1 MTTDYPASESLAPAL
16 RTWIEP
22 DVEGG
27 FNVMIESLE
36 DGGQFRFLLPP
47 QLHYVPNR
55 LAATLATQV
64 AEQLQDFAGWLF
76 DLTEGIDDDAAYS
89 KLFTGPQGP
98 IAPDHESRILAIEEL
113 EESVGEDGETEAGQA
128 EQEQSLAAMGLSDL
142 RQWLEQH
149 PNREKPKL

>member
-1 MTTDYPASESLAPAL
+1 MNQPYPAEESLAPSL

-27 FNVMIESLE
+27 FNVMIESLD

-55 LAATLATQV
+55 LAATLAQQV
-64 AEQLQDFAGWLF
+64 AEQLEDFAGWLF
-76 DLTEGIDDDAAYS
+76 DLAEGVDDDAAYS
-89 KLFTGPQGP
+89 KLFNGPSGP
-98 IAPDHESRILAIEEL
+98 VGPDHESRILSINEL
-113 EESVGEDGETEAGQA
+113 EETEGDDGETEAGQ
-128 EQEQSLAAMGLSDL
+128 EQAIAAMGLSDL

-149 PNREKPKL
+149 QDHKKPQL